1 MQNEFFGRTIHHKIL
16 KKITD
21 PRVRTIE
28 QVKELTDFK
37 YPMSL
42 ENYNIL
48 MTTKDGYLTEKGK
61 IKLANP
67 QWKNRYL
74 NKLNRESALKQNNER
89 ELSQEEINDII
100 RYQYGEEDEVHKK
113 KRKKLGNDISR
124 FL

>member
-21 PRVRTIE
+21 PRVITIE

-48 MTTKDGYLTEKGK
+48 KTTKDGYLTEKGK
-61 IKLANP
+61 IKLDNP
-67 QWKNRYL
+67 QWKKKYL
-74 NKLNRESALKQNNER
+74 NKLNRESALKKHNER
-89 ELSQEEINDII
+89 ELSQEEIENIMKYVI
-100 RYQYGEEDEVHKK
+100 EEDEVPKK